1 MSPQTTTVKVDRDA
15 AEILQALQEKAE
27 AQGVTLGALLRPLVE
42 NGDAPK
48 EEQPLYETAS
58 PEELAQAYLDW
69 ANSHDPTIPPLS
81 LADMSRESIY
91 EDR

>member
-1 MSPQTTTVKVDRDA
+1 MTTVEVDHDA
-15 AEILQALQEKAE
+15 AQLLQALQEKAD

-42 NGDAPK
+42 NGSTPI
-48 EEQPLYETAS
+48 EENPFYETAT
-58 PEELAQAYLDW
+58 PEEWAKAFREW
-69 ANSHDPTIPPLS
+69 ANSHDPNIPPLS

>member
-1 MSPQTTTVKVDRDA
+1 MSPQMTTVEVDRDT

-27 AQGVTLGALLRPLVE
+27 AQGVTLGALLRPLIE
-42 NGDAPK
+42 KLSSPG
-48 EEQPLYETAS
+48 EEKPFYETAT
-58 PEELAQAYLDW
+58 PEERAKAYLDW

-81 LADMSRESIY
+81 LADMSHESIH

>member
-1 MSPQTTTVKVDRDA
+1 MSPQTTTVEVDRAA

-27 AQGVTLGALLRPLVE
+27 AQGVTLGALLRSLIE
-42 NGDAPK
+42 NGTSSK
-48 EEQPLYETAS
+48 EEKPFYETAT
-58 PEELAQAYLDW
+58 PEEWAKAFREW
-69 ANSHDPTIPPLS
+69 ANSHDPNIPPLS